1 MCIDETDRGPIIME
15 VVDVFRCSQ
24 LRKDDII
31 LEVNGQDAQSMP
43 YNEFLSML
51 RSIRNG
57 ETVEFLVLRCTSKS
71 LLTFCN
77 TCMH

>member
-1 MCIDETDRGPIIME
+1 MCIEETDRGPIIKE

-57 ETVEFLVLRCTSKS
+57 ETVEFLVLRCKS
-71 LLTFCN
+71 LFLQY
-77 TCMH
+77 MH